1 MIETGVAPDRN
12 TIASSAGGNGPI
24 VPAELDDCARALADL
39 SEAFGTLPESDP
51 PALLAFEALIRQRV
65 PAVRIEVVPLDAVS
79 EVAFL
84 ARPPQGPVV
93 LVIAPREDRVALAV
107 DPRLP
112 ADLLRTAMLHGLG
125 HILLG
130 HVRPGDECG
139 HRDTVATLRGEGEVR
154 RWDRQVAAALAP
166 KPAPQKRPSPSEMP
180 ARERLRF
187 ALIKDGPRLPGGR
200 LVGIETAPIAP
211 WPHQAVVA
219 QRLVETWPYSY
230 LLCDEVGLGKTIEA
244 GLALRSLILSGVVKR
259 VLITAPA
266 SLTGQW
272 QRELAGK
279 FCLPFALALPGAG
292 RRHRY
297 LFPTERE
304 VSSPS
309 LYAPDLVIVSTGLLT
324 RTERRPDLLAAK
336 PFDVVLLDEAHYAR
350 RENPTRGTAVEP
362 RYGTL
367 YETVRDVLRK
377 KAECL
382 WLATATPMQLDPIE
396 VADLVQLSNRVG
408 AFQHDPTLLLGYYDV
423 LGALLSEKEPTAE
436 AWEFLRRA
444 VATIEAQDPL
454 LWEYLRRPVIEDG
467 RIRLAT
473 RRWLKEGR
481 VPRGTDRRNMLRLIF
496 SAAPLSRVML
506 RHTRRLLEIYR
517 QNGRL
522 GANLARREILPVPRI
537 VFNDQERRSYD
548 QLESY
553 CQGLAEQVAAHTSS
567 RNRSAVG
574 FLLSFLRLRF
584 ASSLFAARETLRRR
598 RDRVQATLLAHLADA
613 GDEEADLETFV
624 TGDDDSGD
632 EDAVAA
638 ILHDRSPE
646 DLAWERQRLDDM
658 LQTLGD
664 LSGQSSKMVAFLH
677 ALQRRRVEGQPGRL
691 QQTVVFTRFYDTLT
705 DIVRRLRQLQPDL
718 RLGTFSG
725 QGGEYVDPESGQMV
739 SVDRDEVKHRF
750 LRGEIDLLVCTDAA
764 AEGLNLQTADLLI
777 NFDLPWNPMKVEQRI
792 GRIDRIG
799 QRHAEVYVLNLCYVD
814 SVEQIVY
821 DRLLR
826 RLQDTE
832 GVVGSQQ
839 IALLPVTLEEF
850 QELAEGSLSEQEL
863 EQRARRRLR
872 EFQQRA
878 AAMEVRPEDLYE
890 IYLRLAEEGRQVP
903 PVDLDAIWT
912 TLRESSYLRQ
922 RGCVFED
929 GPQGAT
935 VAVSGVAG
943 LALHTVLTPSRALF
957 EQGLPG
963 QEGRLGFASYGD
975 PTFDAILAQV
985 SALPLPRCVYRLS
998 VELEGYPA
1006 ELVGYAA
1013 AVRAESGERRVELIT
1028 RWSQLQALELD
1039 ESAELTDDEITPL
1052 LARLFERIGQEVQP
1066 RVVRRIEQSN
1076 VRAGNAQLL
1085 LDNAVAVSQVSR
1097 YAKNAEDPE
1106 NAWSVLEHVRGVI
1119 NGTDRLNVPE
1129 IPPEWLPA
1137 RDCLLFDANVPQ
1149 AGGDGWLN
1157 APSVLLR
1164 SALDAGCRQADSFR
1178 ERRSELTTEK
1188 LLKRLRSEAERLAR
1202 KVRGEAP

>member
-1 MIETGVAPDRN
+1 M
-12 TIASSAGGNGPI
+12 S
-24 VPAELDDCARALADL
+24 
-39 SEAFGTLPESDP
+39 
-51 PALLAFEALIRQRV
+51 
-65 PAVRIEVVPLDAVS
+65 
-79 EVAFL
+79 
-84 ARPPQGPVV
+84 
-93 LVIAPREDRVALAV
+93 
-107 DPRLP
+107 
-112 ADLLRTAMLHGLG
+112 
-125 HILLG
+125 
-130 HVRPGDECG
+130 
-139 HRDTVATLRGEGEVR
+139 
-154 RWDRQVAAALAP
+154 
-166 KPAPQKRPSPSEMP
+166 

-187 ALIKDGPRLPGGR
+187 ALVKDGPKLPGGR
-200 LVGIETAPIAP
+200 LVGIETAPITP

-219 QRLVETWPYSY
+219 RRLVETWPYSY

-279 FCLPFALALPGAG
+279 FCLPFALALTGAG

-309 LYAPDLVIVSTGLLT
+309 LYTPDLVIVSTGLLT
-324 RTERRPDLLAAK
+324 RTERRPDLMGAK
-336 PFDVVLLDEAHYAR
+336 PYDVVLLDEAHYAR

-367 YETVRDVLRK
+367 FETVRDVLRK

-423 LGALLSEKEPTAE
+423 LGAILSEKEPAAE

-444 VATIEAQDPL
+444 VAAIKNHDPL
-454 LWEYLRRPVIEDG
+454 LWDYLRRLVIEDG
-467 RIRLAT
+467 RIRLPA
-473 RRWLKEGR
+473 RRWLEDGR
-481 VPRGTDRRNMLRLIF
+481 VPTGKDRRNMLRLIF

-567 RNRSAVG
+567 RNRAAVG

-598 RDRVQATLLAHLADA
+598 RDRVQATLLAHLADTGA
-613 GDEEADLETFV
+613 EEADLETFV

-664 LSGQSSKMVAFLH
+664 LSGQSSKMVAFLQ

-725 QGGEYVDPESGQMV
+725 QGGEYVDPETGQMV
-739 SVDRDEVKHRF
+739 NVDRDEVKHRF
-750 LRGEIDLLVCTDAA
+750 LRGEIDLLICTDAA
-764 AEGLNLQTADLLI
+764 AEGLNLQTANLLI

-821 DRLLR
+821 ERLLR
-826 RLQDTE
+826 RLEETE

-850 QELAEGSLSEQEL
+850 QQLADGTLSEQEL
-863 EQRARRRLR
+863 EQHARQRLR
-872 EFQQRA
+872 EYQQRA
-878 AAMEVRPEDLYE
+878 AAMEIRPEDLYE
-890 IYLRLAEEGRQVP
+890 IYLRLTEDGRHLP

-912 TLRESSYLRQ
+912 TLRESEYLRRQ
-922 RGCVFED
+922 GCVVQDDAQE
-929 GPQGAT
+929 ATMT
-935 VAVSGVAG
+935 VAGIAG
-943 LALHTVLTPSRALF
+943 LEFGCIVTPSRPLF

-963 QEGRLGFASYGD
+963 REGRLGFASYGD

-985 SALPLPRCVYRLS
+985 GGLPLPRCARRLS

-1006 ELVGYAA
+1006 EVVGYAV
-1013 AVRAESGERRVELIT
+1013 AVRTGGERRVELVT
-1028 RWSQLQALELD
+1028 SWRQLQTLELD
-1039 ESAELTDDEITPL
+1039 EGAELTDAEIDPL
-1052 LARLFERIGQEVQP
+1052 LPRLFDRTRQEVHP
-1066 RVVRRIEQSN
+1066 HVVRRIEQAN
-1076 VRAGNAQLL
+1076 VRAGSAQLL
-1085 LDNAVAVSQVSR
+1085 LDHAVAYSQVSR
-1097 YAKNAEDPE
+1097 YARNAEDPE
-1106 NAWSVLEHVRGVI
+1106 NAWSVLEHVRGI
-1119 NGTDRLNVPE
+1119 IDGTARLNVPE
-1129 IPPEWLPA
+1129 IPPEWLSA
-1137 RDCLLFDANVPQ
+1137 RDCLLFEATVPQ

-1164 SALDAGCRQADSFR
+1164 SALDSACRQADSFR

-1188 LLKRLRSEAERLAR
+1188 LLRRLRSEAERLAR
-1202 KVRGEAP
+1202 KLRGEGP